1 MKPNQRIKVKLGK
14 LPKPSKTAT
23 SLSKTLTHS
32 EQIKDVVVECAEEL
46 SSVNIALEQ
55 EFADQEQPAGV
66 EKALEISGEIEI
78 KVQDAAEQLAAV
90 NIALE
95 DEIEERERLE
105 HQLVSVKAQEE
116 SARHAAFHDP

>member
-32 EQIKDVVVECAEEL
+32 EQIKDVVVEYAEEL

-90 NIALE
+90 IIHPNKM
-95 DEIEERERLE
+95 RCW
-105 HQLVSVKAQEE
+105 LVKLMVCLMYLMPAPEN
-116 SARHAAFHDP
+116 